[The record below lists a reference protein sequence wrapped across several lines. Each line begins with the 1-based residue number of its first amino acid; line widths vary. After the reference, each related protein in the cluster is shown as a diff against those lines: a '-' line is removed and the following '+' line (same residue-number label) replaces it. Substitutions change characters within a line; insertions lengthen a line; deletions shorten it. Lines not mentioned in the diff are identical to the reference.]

1 MKPNSKEKLKL
12 HAMKEFGLR
21 RLNKK
26 SYVKLF
32 VFMLCRWS
40 SNKRRS
46 GRSGVG
52 KNRRKRK
59 NGKPFESKKRS

>member
-1 MKPNSKEKLKL
+1 
-12 HAMKEFGLR
+12 MKEFGLR